1 MSKINISKLYII
13 ISKVKFTNINSGFLL
28 TDIDFSLSVNFI
40 ISRIFLLIMKGN
52 IYWYCLLILVITVK
66 KKRTKNTG
74 FRPTNSGSISK
85 FSLTNTVRNESN
97 PRPAGYMR
105 YTKYTGATE
114 EALPRH
120 IARSQGD
127 GAAQAILFLCCSS
140 ESQRATKSIS
150 VPAVLLF

>member
-1 MSKINISKLYII
+1 M
-13 ISKVKFTNINSGFLL
+13 
-28 TDIDFSLSVNFI
+28 
-40 ISRIFLLIMKGN
+40 
-52 IYWYCLLILVITVK
+52 
-66 KKRTKNTG
+66 G

-85 FSLTNTVRNESN
+85 FSLTNTARNESN

-105 YTKYTGATE
+105 YTGPRE
-114 EALPRH
+114 GALPRH